1 MSRVPPRRVPVTGV
15 ARMPLLM
22 SLAKLAS
29 ATPVLIFQNT
39 HAVAPIEPEDPVGST
54 RFYFKLGFSVCLV
67 LAGGVFA
74 GCVIVAVH
82 RS

>member
-1 MSRVPPRRVPVTGV
+1 
-15 ARMPLLM
+15 MPLLM

-74 GCVIVAVH
+74 GCVTVACAVASQKLT
-82 RS
+82 RCYCAREVG